1 MRSPKSPQSHL
12 GHSLKTRSRPGT
24 LGKFGGRIK
33 MDPKKRQTYLVASG
47 GRHFRP
53 TSCERHCR
61 VYDLEFDEI
70 RLNRPQC
77 RCRAGVHPLV
87 VGLGGGQRPRRAPV
101 LVIASLLKKNLFV
114 QKPWGTSQT
123 LAYND
128 PGGRGCV
135 GEGNARAGSE
145 RGLT

>member
-1 MRSPKSPQSHL
+1 
-12 GHSLKTRSRPGT
+12 
-24 LGKFGGRIK
+24 
-33 MDPKKRQTYLVASG
+33 MDVFEGQTYLVASG

-128 PGGRGCV
+128 PGGRGV
-135 GEGNARAGSE
+135 LERETRVLGASEDLLRA
-145 RGLT
+145 